1 MGGVVTVYDAGD
13 ASVNVRPSTRNFRRE
28 LDADLKKIDAKLG
41 VEVIPNI
48 AQAQADL
55 ARWREQEERRSK
67 IGIDVHPN
75 LAQATADMAR
85 FRAKEEANAIDLRVN
100 IDHASISRATRGIA
114 GLTSAGAKLSALK
127 WNAGALALGSL
138 PALATGLAT
147 ATGAAQELAQAAIAL
162 PGIFAG
168 VASSVGTAAIGF
180 KGMGET
186 LKLMDKAETTGK
198 AKDIAAAA
206 KALEGLAPAAQEVT
220 KSTFALIKGPFKELQ
235 NLVAQNMFDGMSAEM
250 NTLADKAIP
259 RLKVGLGGIA
269 TAWNQNLRQLTKTLG
284 SDSSRGLLDRILGD
298 TANAQSRFTKAIDP
312 IVHGLGTL
320 TAGGTSSLPR
330 LADGIDQAAQ
340 RFDRFITAA
349 ADRGDLDKWINDGI
363 TGMSNFGNALL
374 NVGKSLTAIT
384 QAAGGGGSFLAWLER
399 ATGQLATFLNS
410 AQGQEKLTR
419 FFAEGREQ
427 LEKWGPV
434 LQGLPGI
441 FQGLYDAAKSWSD
454 VLLPALGKISTYLGE
469 HPGLIQAV
477 ATAFIAWKTIAGVTS
492 LVASLTSVANLL
504 KSIPGLLGTA
514 QAAASSAGA
523 SAATAAAAGAP
534 SLGATAA
541 VALGVPLA
549 ASLFMAQVGGP
560 TADEAAQ
567 TKRGNQNFEERLAK
581 SPFKTGATPP
591 PPGTPE
597 YNEMLELAATGRIP
611 GITAKDG
618 RIVDLSGKP
627 IPGLKSGGPTPS
639 GKGPGPTGGWLA
651 EIHDDEWVLPKHAR
665 ETVGDEALWALTQ
678 GRSFEPGGYIDPN
691 GNPVSPGSAPGPG
704 AAVGGLGDSFGG
716 AFLSGLGLGGGRESA
731 GGGRQITPGLWGL
744 AQVGSDPAGLEAWG
758 GQTAE
763 WAGKFAANTLG
774 KFGSALWSGALGI
787 FGLENSILS
796 PNNVYNQAIQRAGQF
811 YLGDSGPFGGSGTSG
826 GGTATSLAGIG
837 TSAVSPNTN
846 RHGMSVAANRQYGPW
861 PVTPA
866 AARSRAPKGTG
877 SERWRPIV
885 TRALQE
891 VGPRYGIT
899 NVPAWADAMIGQIQF
914 ESGGNANA
922 YNGNDTDGK
931 GGRQKVYGLGQFLT
945 STFNAHNITGGSIN
959 SGEAQIYAMIDY
971 VATKYGQNGA
981 GVPNFINQGH
991 GYADGGPVI
1000 GAPGI
1005 DTNPAMLTAKEWVIK
1020 EPSAS
1025 KYGTAAMASVNAGTA
1040 AIIPNPPTPGMS
1052 GMQGGISGG
1061 ALVPLSPMAP
1071 TPAAA
1076 PAPSPTPAAPPA
1088 PAPTAPAPAETAPTG
1103 PSPTPA
1109 AATRPT
1115 VAPAPS
1121 SDDHTLPALKQG
1133 ITEGAAVIGDLAA
1146 AALSSGGSMGMGGG
1160 AAAGVL
1166 AKGMATLGGKAASG
1180 VANVFS
1186 SALVGNLGD
1195 NTTAGAYGAPV
1206 LSAPPQPA
1214 RPIDARTMF
1223 GDVSTNDPR
1232 DFVDRQMLHEQQRTQ
1247 TLTSYV

>member
-1 MGGVVTVYDAGD
+1 VTVYDAGD

-41 VEVIPNI
+41 VEVVPNI

-127 WNAGALALGSL
+127 WNAGALGLGSL

-147 ATGAAQELAQAAIAL
+147 ATGAAQELAQAAIVL

-320 TAGGTSSLPR
+320 AAGGTSSLPR

-374 NVGKSLTAIT
+374 NVGKSLSAIT

-410 AQGQEKLTR
+410 AAGQEKLTR

-477 ATAFIAWKTIAGVTS
+477 ATAFIAWKTIDGVAS
-492 LVASLTSVANLL
+492 LVTSLTSVANLL

-514 QAAASSAGA
+514 SAAASSAGT

-549 ASLFMAQVGGP
+549 AGLFMAQVGGP
-560 TADEAAQ
+560 TAGEAAQ
-567 TKRGNQNFEERLAK
+567 TKRGNENFEERLAK
-581 SPFKTGATPP
+581 SPFKTGAPLP
-591 PPGTPE
+591 VVGTPE

-618 RIVDLSGKP
+618 RIVDVGGNP
-627 IPGLKSGGPTPS
+627 IPGLKKGGPTPS

-651 EIHDDEWVLPKHAR
+651 ELHDDEWVLPAPAR
-665 ETVGDEALWALTQ
+665 AAIGDEALWALTQ
-678 GRSFEPGGYIDPN
+678 GRSFEGGGYIDPN
-691 GNPVSPGSAPGPG
+691 GNPVSPGATPGPG
-704 AAVGGLGDSFGG
+704 AAVSGLGDSFGSALLG
-716 AFLSGLGLGGGRESA
+716 GLGLGGGR
-731 GGGRQITPGLWGL
+731 GGGTGSQRITPGLWGL
-744 AQVGSDPAGLEAWG
+744 AQAGSDPAGLEAWG

-811 YLGDSGPFGGSGTSG
+811 YLGDSGPFGSSG
-826 GGTATSLAGIG
+826 GEGTAASLAGMPT
-837 TSAVSPNTN
+837 TSAVSPSTN
-846 RHGMSVAANRQYGPW
+846 RHGMSAAANRQYGPW

-866 AARSRAPKGTG
+866 ASRSRAPKGTG
-877 SERWRPIV
+877 AERWRPIV

-899 NVPAWADAMIGQIQF
+899 NIPAWADAMIGQIQF

-931 GGRQKVYGLGQFLT
+931 GGRQKVYGLGQFLP

-971 VATKYGQNGA
+971 VATKYGQSGA

-991 GYADGGPVI
+991 GYADGGMVM
-1000 GAPGI
+1000 GLPGI

-1061 ALVPLSPMAP
+1061 SMVPLSPVNVPQAP
-1071 TPAAA
+1071 APAAA
-1076 PAPSPTPAAPPA
+1076 PAPMPTPAASPA
-1088 PAPTAPAPAETAPTG
+1088 PAPTAPAPADSAPTG

-1166 AKGMATLGGKAASG
+1166 AKGMATLGGKAAAG

-1232 DFVDRQMLHEQQRTQ
+1232 DFVEQQRLREQ
-1247 TLTSYV
+1247 QREQSLNSYV

>member
-1 MGGVVTVYDAGD
+1 MTVYPAGD
-13 ASVNVRPSTRNFRRE
+13 ASINVRPSTRDFRRE
-28 LDADLKKIDAKLG
+28 LDADLKKIDAKLA
-41 VEVIPNI
+41 VQVTPNL

-67 IGIDVHPN
+67 IGVDVHPN

-100 IDHASISRATRGIA
+100 VDQASISRATRGIQ
-114 GLTSAGAKLSALK
+114 GLASAGAKLSALK

-138 PALATGLAT
+138 PALTTGLVT
-147 ATGAAQELAQAAIAL
+147 ATGAAQELAQVAIGL

-312 IVHGLGTL
+312 IVHGLGVL

-492 LVASLTSVANLL
+492 LVTSLTSVANLL

-514 QAAASSAGA
+514 SAAASSAGT

-549 ASLFMAQVGGP
+549 AGLFMAQVGGP
-560 TADEAAQ
+560 TAGEAAQ
-567 TKRGNQNFEERLAK
+567 TKRGNQNFEERLAR

-591 PPGTPE
+591 APGTPE

-611 GITAKDG
+611 GITAKNG
-618 RIVDLSGKP
+618 RIVDVSGNP

-651 EIHDDEWVLPKHAR
+651 ELHDDEWVLPAPAR
-665 ETVGDEALWALTQ
+665 AAIGDEALWALTQ
-678 GRSFEPGGYIDPN
+678 GRSFLGGGYIDTD
-691 GNPVSPGSAPGPG
+691 GNPVSPGAAPGPG
-704 AAVGGLGDSFGG
+704 GSVTGGVGDSF
-716 AFLSGLGLGGGRESA
+716 ANSFLGGLGLGGGPAGSA
-731 GGGRQITPGLWGL
+731 GGQRITPGLWGL

-796 PNNVYNQAIQRAGQF
+796 PNNVYNQAIQKAGQF
-811 YLGDSGPFGGSGTSG
+811 YLGDSGPFGGSGASG
-826 GGTATSLAGIG
+826 DGTATSLAGAG

-877 SERWRPIV
+877 AERWRPIV

-899 NVPAWADAMIGQIQF
+899 NVPAWSDAMIGQIQF
-914 ESGGNANA
+914 ESGGNAQA

-971 VATKYGQNGA
+971 VATKYGQSGA

-991 GYADGGPVI
+991 GYAAGGPVI
-1000 GAPGI
+1000 GVPGI
-1005 DTNPAMLTAKEWVIK
+1005 DTNPAMLTRKEWVIK

-1040 AIIPNPPTPGMS
+1040 AIIPNPPQPGMS

-1061 ALVPLSPMAP
+1061 SLVPLSPMAP

-1076 PAPSPTPAAPPA
+1076 PAPTPTPAAPPS
-1088 PAPTAPAPAETAPTG
+1088 PAPTVPAPAQTVPTG

-1146 AALSSGGSMGMGGG
+1146 AALSSGGGMGGGGG

-1232 DFVDRQMLHEQQRTQ
+1232 DFVDRQLLHEQQRTQ

>member
-1 MGGVVTVYDAGD
+1 MTVYPAGD
-13 ASVNVRPSTRNFRRE
+13 ASINVRPSVRDFRRE
-28 LDADLKKIDAKLG
+28 LDADLKKIDAKLA
-41 VEVIPNI
+41 VEVTPNL

-67 IGIDVHPN
+67 IGVDVHPN
-75 LAQATADMAR
+75 LAQATADLAR
-85 FRAKEEANAIDLRVN
+85 FRAREEADAIDLRVN
-100 IDHASISRATRGIA
+100 IDHASIRRATRGIE
-114 GLTSAGAKLSALK
+114 GLASAGAKLSALK

-147 ATGAAQELAQAAIAL
+147 ATGAAQELAQVAIGL
-162 PGIFAG
+162 PAIFAG

-206 KALEGLAPAAQEVT
+206 KALESLAPAAQEVT

-250 NTLADKAIP
+250 NTLADTAIP

-330 LADGIDQAAQ
+330 LADGIGKAAE

-349 ADRGDLDKWINDGI
+349 DDRGDLDKWINDGI
-363 TGMSNFGNALL
+363 TGMTNFGNALL

-410 AQGQEKLTR
+410 AAGQEKLTR
-419 FFAEGREQ
+419 FFAEAREQ

-454 VLLPALGKISTYLGE
+454 LLLPALGKISTYLGE

-477 ATAFIAWKTIAGVTS
+477 ATAFIAWKTIDGVAS
-492 LVASLTSVANLL
+492 LVTSLTSVAGLL

-514 QAAASSAGA
+514 QAAASTAGATA
-523 SAATAAAAGAP
+523 SAAAGGTSSMAP
-534 SLGATAA
+534 ALG

-549 ASLFMAQVGGP
+549 AGLFMAQVGGP
-560 TADEAAQ
+560 SKQEADL
-567 TKRGNQNFEERLAK
+567 TKRGNENFEERLAK
-581 SPFKTGATPP
+581 SPFKTGGPLPA
-591 PPGTPE
+591 PGTPE
-597 YNEMLELAATGRIP
+597 YSEMLELAATGRIP

-618 RIVDLSGKP
+618 RIVDVGGNP
-627 IPGLKSGGPTPS
+627 IPGLKNGGPTPS

-651 EIHDDEWVLPKHAR
+651 ELHDDEWVLPAPAR
-665 ETVGDEALWALTQ
+665 AAIGDEALWALTQ
-678 GRSFEPGGYIDPN
+678 GRSFLGGGYVDTD
-691 GNPVSPGSAPGPG
+691 GNPVSPGAAPGPG
-704 AAVGGLGDSFGG
+704 SAVSGLGDTFGSALLG
-716 AFLSGLGLGGGRESA
+716 GLGLGGGHAGSA
-731 GGGRQITPGLWGL
+731 GGQRITPGLWGL

-796 PNNVYNQAIQRAGQF
+796 PNNVYNQAIAKAGQF
-811 YLGDSGPFGGSGTSG
+811 YLGEAGPFGSSGTSG
-826 GGTATSLAGIG
+826 DGTATSLAGMG
-837 TSAVSPNTN
+837 TTSAVSPNTN
-846 RHGMSVAANRQYGPW
+846 RHGMSAAANRQYGRW
-861 PVTPA
+861 PVTSA
-866 AARSRAPKGTG
+866 ASRSRAPKGTG
-877 SERWRPIV
+877 AERWRPIV

-899 NVPAWADAMIGQIQF
+899 NIPAWADALIGQIQF

-931 GGRQKVYGLGQFLT
+931 GGRQKVYGLGQFLP

-971 VATKYGQNGA
+971 VATKYGQSGA

-991 GYADGGPVI
+991 GYADGGMVV
-1000 GAPGI
+1000 GLPGI
-1005 DTNPAMLTAKEWVIK
+1005 DTNPAMLTRKEWVIK
-1020 EPSAS
+1020 ESSAS
-1025 KYGTAAMASVNAGTA
+1025 KYGSAAMASVNAGTA
-1040 AIIPNPPTPGMS
+1040 AIIPNPPTPPMS

-1061 ALVPLSPMAP
+1061 SPVPLSPVHQAP
-1071 TPAAA
+1071 TSAAA
-1076 PAPSPTPAAPPA
+1076 PAPTPTPAAPPA
-1088 PAPTAPAPAETAPTG
+1088 SAPTAPAPADTAATG
-1103 PSPTPA
+1103 PSPAPA

-1166 AKGMATLGGKAASG
+1166 AKGMATLGGKAAAG

-1232 DFVDRQMLHEQQRTQ
+1232 DFVEQQRLREQ
-1247 TLTSYV
+1247 QREQSLNSYV

>member
-1 MGGVVTVYDAGD
+1 MTVYPAGD
-13 ASVNVRPSTRNFRRE
+13 ASINVRPSTRDFRRE
-28 LDADLKKIDAKLG
+28 LDADLKKIDAKLA
-41 VEVIPNI
+41 VQVTPNL

-55 ARWREQEERRSK
+55 ARWREQEDRRSK
-67 IGIDVHPN
+67 IGVDVHPN

-100 IDHASISRATRGIA
+100 VDQASISRATRGIQ
-114 GLTSAGAKLSALK
+114 GLASAGAKLSALK

-138 PALATGLAT
+138 PALTTGLVT
-147 ATGAAQELAQAAIAL
+147 ATGAAQELAQVAIGL

-312 IVHGLGTL
+312 IVHGLGVL

-384 QAAGGGGSFLAWLER
+384 QAAGGGGSFLAWLSR

-492 LVASLTSVANLL
+492 LVTSLTSVANLL

-514 QAAASSAGA
+514 SAAASSAGT

-549 ASLFMAQVGGP
+549 AGLFMAQVGGP
-560 TADEAAQ
+560 TAGEAAQ
-567 TKRGNQNFEERLAK
+567 TKRGNQNFEERLAR

-591 PPGTPE
+591 APGTPE

-611 GITAKDG
+611 GITAKNG
-618 RIVDLSGKP
+618 RIVDVSGNP

-651 EIHDDEWVLPKHAR
+651 ELHDDEWVLPAPAR
-665 ETVGDEALWALTQ
+665 AAIGDEALWALTQ
-678 GRSFEPGGYIDPN
+678 GRSFLGGGYIDTD
-691 GNPVSPGSAPGPG
+691 GNPVSPGAAPGPG
-704 AAVGGLGDSFGG
+704 GSVTGGVGDSF
-716 AFLSGLGLGGGRESA
+716 ANSFLGGLGLGGGPAGSA
-731 GGGRQITPGLWGL
+731 GGQRITPGLWGL

-796 PNNVYNQAIQRAGQF
+796 PNNVYNQAIQKAGQF
-811 YLGDSGPFGGSGTSG
+811 YLGDSGPFGGSGASG
-826 GGTATSLAGIG
+826 DGTATSLAGAG

-877 SERWRPIV
+877 AERWRPIV

-899 NVPAWADAMIGQIQF
+899 NVPAWSDAMIGQIQF
-914 ESGGNANA
+914 ESGGNAQA

-945 STFNAHNITGGSIN
+945 STFNAHNITGGSIK

-971 VATKYGQNGA
+971 VATKYGQSGA

-991 GYADGGPVI
+991 GYAAGGPVI
-1000 GAPGI
+1000 GVPGI
-1005 DTNPAMLTAKEWVIK
+1005 DTNPAMLTRKEWVIK

-1040 AIIPNPPTPGMS
+1040 AIIPNPPQPGMS

-1061 ALVPLSPMAP
+1061 SLVPLSPMAP

-1076 PAPSPTPAAPPA
+1076 PAPAQTPAAPPA
-1088 PAPTAPAPAETAPTG
+1088 PAPTVPAPAQIPTG

-1146 AALSSGGSMGMGGG
+1146 AALSSGGGMGGGGG

>member
-1 MGGVVTVYDAGD
+1 MTVYDAGD
-13 ASVNVRPSTRNFRRE
+13 ASINVRPSVRTFRQE

-41 VEVIPNI
+41 VQVTPNL

-67 IGIDVHPN
+67 IGVDVHPN

-100 IDHASISRATRGIA
+100 VDHASISRATRGIE
-114 GLTSAGAKLSALK
+114 GLATAGAKLSALK

-206 KALEGLAPAAQEVT
+206 KALESLAPAAQEVT

-312 IVHGLGTL
+312 IVHGLGVL

-384 QAAGGGGSFLAWLER
+384 QAAGGGGSFLVWLER

-410 AQGQEKLTR
+410 AQGQEKLSR

-477 ATAFIAWKTIAGVTS
+477 ATAFIAWKTIDGVAS
-492 LVASLTSVANLL
+492 LVKSLTSVANLL

-514 QAAASSAGA
+514 QAAANAVPAGV
-523 SAATAAAAGAP
+523 SAAAGGTSSLAP
-534 SLGATAA
+534 ALG

-549 ASLFMAQVGGP
+549 AGLFMAQVGGP
-560 TADEAAQ
+560 TKQEADQ
-567 TKRGNQNFEERLAK
+567 TKRGNENFEGRLAR
-581 SPFKTGATPP
+581 SPFKTGGPLPA
-591 PPGTPE
+591 PGTPE

-627 IPGLKSGGPTPS
+627 IPGLKNGGPTPS

-651 EIHDDEWVLPKHAR
+651 ELHGDEWVLPAPAR
-665 ETVGDEALWALTQ
+665 NAIGDEALWALTQ
-678 GRSFEPGGYIDPN
+678 GRSFLGGGYIDTD
-691 GNPVSPGSAPGPG
+691 GNPVSPGAAPGPG
-704 AAVGGLGDSFGG
+704 GATTGGLGDSFANSLLG
-716 AFLSGLGLGGGRESA
+716 GLGLGGGGGAQA
-731 GGGRQITPGLWGL
+731 GGGRITPGLWGL

-796 PNNVYNQAIQRAGQF
+796 PNNVYNQAVQKAGQF
-811 YLGDSGPFGGSGTSG
+811 YLGEAGPFGGSGTSG
-826 GGTATSLAGIG
+826 DGTATSPAGMG
-837 TSAVSPNTN
+837 TTSAVSPNTN
-846 RHGMSVAANRQYGPW
+846 RHGMSVAANRQHGRW

-866 AARSRAPKGTG
+866 ASRSRAPKGTG
-877 SERWRPIV
+877 AERWRPIV

-899 NVPAWADAMIGQIQF
+899 NIPAWADALIGQIQF

-931 GGRQKVYGLGQFLT
+931 GGRQKVYGLGQFLP
-945 STFNAHNITGGSIN
+945 STFDAHNITGGSIN

-971 VATKYGQNGA
+971 VATKYGQSGA

-991 GYADGGPVI
+991 GYADGGMVV
-1000 GAPGI
+1000 GLPGI
-1005 DTNPAMLTAKEWVIK
+1005 DTNPAMLTRKEWVIK

-1040 AIIPNPPTPGMS
+1040 AIIPNPPTPPMG

-1061 ALVPLSPMAP
+1061 SPAPLSPVHQAP
-1071 TPAAA
+1071 TSAAA
-1076 PAPSPTPAAPPA
+1076 PVPTPTPAAPPA
-1088 PAPTAPAPAETAPTG
+1088 SAPTAPAPTDSAATG
-1103 PSPTPA
+1103 PSPAPA

-1166 AKGMATLGGKAASG
+1166 AKGMATLGGKAAAG

-1232 DFVDRQMLHEQQRTQ
+1232 DFVEQQRLREQ
-1247 TLTSYV
+1247 QREQSLNSYV

>member
-1 MGGVVTVYDAGD
+1 MTVYDAGD
-13 ASVNVRPSTRNFRRE
+13 AAINIRPKVPASFRRE
-28 LDADLKKIDAKLG
+28 LDAELRKIDAKLG
-41 VEVIPNI
+41 VEVTPNL

-67 IGIDVHPN
+67 IGVDVHPN

-100 IDHASISRATRGIA
+100 VDHASISRATRGIE
-114 GLTSAGAKLSALK
+114 GLATAGAKLSALK
-127 WNAGALALGSL
+127 WNAGALAVGSL

-147 ATGAAQELAQAAIAL
+147 ATGAAQELAQVAIGL

-206 KALEGLAPAAQEVT
+206 KALESLAPAAQEVT

-269 TAWNQNLRQLTKTLG
+269 TAWNQNLRQLTRTLG
-284 SDSSRGLLDRILGD
+284 SDSSRGLLDSILGD

-312 IVHGLGTL
+312 IVHGLGVL

-410 AQGQEKLTR
+410 AAGQEKLTR

-434 LQGLPGI
+434 LRGLPGI

-477 ATAFIAWKTIAGVTS
+477 ATAFIAWKTIDGVAS
-492 LVASLTSVANLL
+492 LVKSLTSVANLL

-514 QAAASSAGA
+514 QAAASTAGA
-523 SAATAAAAGAP
+523 SASAAAAGTSSVAP
-534 SLGATAA
+534 ALGA
-541 VALGVPLA
+541 ALGVPLA
-549 ASLFMAQVGGP
+549 AGLFMAQVGGP
-560 TADEAAQ
+560 TKQEADQ
-567 TKRGNQNFEERLAK
+567 VRKGNENFEERLAK
-581 SPFKTGATPP
+581 SPFKTGGPLPAV
-591 PPGTPE
+591 GTPE

-611 GITAKDG
+611 GITAKNG
-618 RIVDLSGKP
+618 RIVDVGGNP
-627 IPGLKSGGPTPS
+627 IPGLKNGGPTPS

-651 EIHDDEWVLPKHAR
+651 ELHDDEWVLPAPAR
-665 ETVGDEALWALTQ
+665 AAIGDEALWALTQ
-678 GRSFEPGGYIDPN
+678 GRSFLGGGYIDTD
-691 GNPVSPGSAPGPG
+691 GNPVSPGAAPGPAG
-704 AAVGGLGDSFGG
+704 PTTGGLGDSF
-716 AFLSGLGLGGGRESA
+716 ANSFLGGLGLGGGGGGAQA
-731 GGGRQITPGLWGL
+731 GGGRITPGLWGL

-796 PNNVYNQAIQRAGQF
+796 PNNVYNQAIQKAGQF

-826 GGTATSLAGIG
+826 DGTATSLAGIG
-837 TSAVSPNTN
+837 ATSAVSPNTN
-846 RHGMSVAANRQYGPW
+846 RHGMSVAANRQYGRW

-866 AARSRAPKGTG
+866 ASRSRAPKGTG
-877 SERWRPIV
+877 AERWRPIV

-899 NVPAWADAMIGQIQF
+899 NVPAWADALIGQIQF

-931 GGRQKVYGLGQFLT
+931 GGRQKVYGLGQFLP

-971 VATKYGQNGA
+971 VATKYGQSGA

-991 GYADGGPVI
+991 GYADGGMVV
-1000 GAPGI
+1000 GLPGI

-1061 ALVPLSPMAP
+1061 STVPLSPVAVPQAP

-1076 PAPSPTPAAPPA
+1076 PAPPAPPA
-1088 PAPTAPAPAETAPTG
+1088 PAPTAPAPTDTAPTG
-1103 PSPTPA
+1103 PTPTPA

-1146 AALSSGGSMGMGGG
+1146 AALSSGGGMGMGGG

-1166 AKGMATLGGKAASG
+1166 AKGMATLGGKAAAG

-1232 DFVDRQMLHEQQRTQ
+1232 DFVEQQQLREQQREQ
-1247 TLTSYV
+1247 SLNSYV